1 MDDTH
6 TWHLHYEVIDPGAD
20 VDVPPQN
27 VVPMFEVPLMEH
39 PDFILGQDFVAW
51 HEQGEI
57 TDRTQEMLGQS
68 DEGVILLRQMLLE
81 QIDVAERGD
90 DPINVFRDPANNEY
104 LSLPTEDYGDF
115 SDYEEGSFAYYDT
128 GPYGYITEV
137 EALYK
142 KAKQR
147 ALLKH

>member
-1 MDDTH
+1 M
-6 TWHLHYEVIDPGAD
+6 
-20 VDVPPQN
+20 
-27 VVPMFEVPLMEH
+27 
-39 PDFILGQDFVAW
+39 
-51 HEQGEI
+51 
-57 TDRTQEMLGQS
+57 
-68 DEGVILLRQMLLE
+68 
-81 QIDVAERGD
+81 AERGD

-128 GPYGYITEV
+128 GPYGYIPEV